1 MSLEVAKVVA
11 HVQEKTNGQYTNPE
25 IATALALICGA
36 ICLGI
41 GVLRV
46 GFVLEFIPGK
56 HLLRGLKYCT
66 STDFFF
72 KPPPSPAS

>member
-11 HVQEKTNGQYTNPE
+11 HVKDKTGDRYTNPE

-41 GVLRV
+41 GLLRL
-46 GFVLEFIPGK
+46 GFILEFIPGETLV
-56 HLLRGLKYCT
+56 HLNGSILSNHFLKLLLLLVL
-66 STDFFF
+66 
-72 KPPPSPAS
+72 

>member
-11 HVQEKTNGQYTNPE
+11 HVKEKTGDTYSNPE

-41 GVLRV
+41 GLLRL
-46 GFVLEFIPGK
+46 GFVLEFIPGGFPR
-56 HLLRGLKYCT
+56 LFLVLSRNIIY
-66 STDFFF
+66 
-72 KPPPSPAS
+72 